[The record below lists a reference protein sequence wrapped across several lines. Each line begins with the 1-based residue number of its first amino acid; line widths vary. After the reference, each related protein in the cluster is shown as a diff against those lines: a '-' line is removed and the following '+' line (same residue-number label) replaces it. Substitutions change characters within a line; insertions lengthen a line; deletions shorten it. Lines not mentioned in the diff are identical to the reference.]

1 MEVKVRLNE
10 QIINKSLQLHYR
22 YFGSSHKRRLM
33 LVPIILIA
41 VSLYLIYTEIKK
53 ASFQGQSG
61 SGNFFGIGLG
71 INFYLGILYIVF
83 AVAYYFYM
91 LYRMKN
97 LGKTLL
103 KNLGENVNFDM
114 EITDSSIT
122 TKLASS
128 TTTNDW
134 TAFKNAIISTDVV
147 LLYQQNNTF
156 SMFEKSFF
164 ISETDFSSFK
174 NIITQHIPN
183 AIQHS

>member
-10 QIINKSLQLHYR
+10 QIINQSLQLHYR
-22 YFGSSHKRRLM
+22 YFGSSHRRRLL
-33 LVPIILIA
+33 LVPVILIA
-41 VSLYLIYTEIKK
+41 VSLYLMYTEIQKPV
-53 ASFQGQSG
+53 
-61 SGNFFGIGLG
+61 LG
-71 INFYLGILYIVF
+71 TNFYLGILYIVF

-103 KNLGENVNFDM
+103 KSLGENVNFDM
-114 EITDSSIT
+114 EIIDSTIT

-128 TTTNDW
+128 TTSSDW
-134 TAFKNAIISTDVV
+134 TTFKNAIISKDIV

-164 ISETDFSSFK
+164 NNEADFSSFK